1 MPDVPSQARVVIVG
15 GGIAGAS
22 TAYHL
27 TKLGISDVV
36 LLEQGKL
43 TCGTTWHAA
52 GLVGQT
58 RATRNAT
65 RMSQYGIE
73 LYATLEAETGL
84 ATGWK
89 QCGSLN
95 VFKTPERLKLS
106 RRQMARAK
114 SFGIAFEFIS
124 PAEAQKIAPILR
136 TDDLSGAVWIPGD
149 GKANPTDLTQSLAKG
164 ARMRGARIVEG
175 AKVTGVKLMNGRVAG
190 VVWTSAEGAGAIA
203 CETLVNCGGQWARE
217 LGRRSGV
224 NVPLYAAEHFYIVTD
239 KIAGVTPQLPVI
251 RDPDGFIYYKEEVGG
266 LVMGGFEP
274 VAKPWNVAPIP
285 DGFEFQLLPE
295 DWDQFEILIRN
306 AIHRTP
312 CLETAQVKLL
322 LNGPES
328 FTLDGNFI
336 LGEAPE
342 VGGYFVCAGFNSAGI
357 ANSGG
362 AGRLVAEWIAGGEAP
377 IDLWD
382 VDIRR
387 FAPFHANR
395 RHLADRTVESLGLHY
410 AMRWPRE
417 ELATVR
423 PLRRS
428 PLYDRL
434 RAKGA
439 VFGTKLN
446 WERANYFLPPGAAPA
461 PYTLETPAWLPHVL
475 EEQRACRADV
485 VVFDQTSF
493 SKFVLKGRDALAV
506 LQRLCANEIDV
517 AVGRMVYTA
526 MLNERGGFESDLTIT
541 RLAPDTFFILTGSAQ
556 ATRDASW
563 IERHIGAGEFAALV
577 DVTSAYSVISLMGP
591 RSEALLRT
599 LGPDDLTRSALPFS
613 MTAEID
619 AGYARVRA
627 ARMSYVGGPGY
638 EMVVPSDQ
646 CVTLYDALVDAGAP
660 FGLKD
665 AGYNTIDAL
674 RIEAG
679 RRAWGAELSPD
690 ETPLEAGLGYAVKLD
705 KPADFIGRD
714 ALLRQQAA
722 GLRKRLVLFTFDD
735 PTVYPWGGEPILME
749 GRNVGELTSAGYS
762 RKYGRAVAM
771 GYARAVPDAGPLSD
785 DVLLG
790 ARYEVDIANDIT
802 TVTPHLAPPQSTA

>member
-1 MPDVPSQARVVIVG
+1 MSILPTHAQVVIVG
-15 GGIAGAS
+15 GGIAGVS

-27 TKLGISDVV
+27 AKLGITDVV
-36 LLEQGKL
+36 LLEQGQL

-65 RMSQYGIE
+65 RMSRYGIE
-73 LYATLEAETGL
+73 LYSSLEAETGL

-89 QCGSLN
+89 ACGSLN
-95 VFKTPERLKLS
+95 VAKTPERLQLV

-114 SFGIAFEFIS
+114 SFGIEFEFVS
-124 PAEAQKIAPILR
+124 PAEAGRIAPILR
-136 TDDLSGAVWIPGD
+136 TDDLAGAVWIPGD
-149 GKANPTDLTQSLAKG
+149 GKVNPTDLTQSLA
-164 ARMRGARIVEG
+164 RGARQRGARLHEG
-175 AKVTGVKLMNGRVAG
+175 VKVTSVDVREGRICGVA
-190 VVWTSAEGAGAIA
+190 WTSADGEGTIR
-203 CETLVNCGGQWARE
+203 CETLVNCAGQWARAF
-217 LGRRSGV
+217 GRMAGV
-224 NVPLYAAEHFYIVTD
+224 NVPLYAAEHFYVVTTP
-239 KIAGVTPQLPVI
+239 IPGVTPALPVI
-251 RDPDGFIYYKEEVGG
+251 RDPDGYIYYKEEVGG

-274 VAKPWNVAPIP
+274 MAKPWNVSPIP

-295 DWDQFEILIRN
+295 DWDQFEILMTN

-312 CLETAQVKLL
+312 CLETAQIKML

-328 FTLDGNFI
+328 FTPDGNFI

-342 VGGYFVCAGFNSAGI
+342 IDGYYVCAGFNSAGI

-362 AGRLVAEWIAGGEAP
+362 AGRLVAEWIVGGEAP

-387 FAPFHANR
+387 FAGFHANR

-417 ELATVR
+417 ELVTVR

-434 RAKGA
+434 SAKGA

-446 WERANYFLPPGAAPA
+446 WERANYFLPEGATPPPPTLDSPG
-461 PYTLETPAWLPHVL
+461 WLPWVL
-475 EEQRACRADV
+475 EEQRACREDV

-506 LQRLCANEIDV
+506 LQRLCANDIDV
-517 AVGRMVYTA
+517 PIGRMVYTA
-526 MLNERGGFESDLTIT
+526 MLNGRGGFESDLTIT
-541 RLAPDTFFILTGSAQ
+541 RLADDTFFILTGSAQ
-556 ATRDASW
+556 TTRDAAW
-563 IERHIGAGEFAALV
+563 IERHIPPDTFAALV

-591 RSEALLRT
+591 KAEALLRT
-599 LGPDDLTRSALPFS
+599 LSPDDLGKAGLPFS

-619 AGYARVRA
+619 VGHARVRA

-638 EMVVPSDQ
+638 EMVVATDQ
-646 CVTLYDALVDAGAP
+646 CVTLYDALRREGAAH
-660 FGLKD
+660 GLRD
-665 AGYNTIDAL
+665 AGYYTIDAL

-690 ETPLEAGLGYAVKLD
+690 ETPWEAGLAYAVKLD
-705 KPADFIGRD
+705 KATAFIGRD
-714 ALLRQQAA
+714 ALVEQQAA
-722 GLRKRLVLFTFDD
+722 GVRKRLVLLTFDD
-735 PTVYPWGGEPILME
+735 PAAFPWGGEPILMD
-749 GRNVGELTSAGYS
+749 GVNVGEITSAGYS
-762 RKYGRAVAM
+762 RQHGRAVAM
-771 GYARAVPDAGPLSD
+771 GYARSAPDAPPLSD
-785 DVLLG
+785 AMLTG
-790 ARYEVDIANDIT
+790 ARYRVDIAGT
-802 TVTPHLAPPQSTA
+802 MFAVTPHLKLR

>member
-1 MPDVPSQARVVIVG
+1 M
-15 GGIAGAS
+15 
-22 TAYHL
+22 
-27 TKLGISDVV
+27 
-36 LLEQGKL
+36 
-43 TCGTTWHAA
+43 
-52 GLVGQT
+52 
-58 RATRNAT
+58 
-65 RMSQYGIE
+65 
-73 LYATLEAETGL
+73 
-84 ATGWK
+84 
-89 QCGSLN
+89 
-95 VFKTPERLKLS
+95 
-106 RRQMARAK
+106 
-114 SFGIAFEFIS
+114 
-124 PAEAQKIAPILR
+124 
-136 TDDLSGAVWIPGD
+136 
-149 GKANPTDLTQSLAKG
+149 
-164 ARMRGARIVEG
+164 
-175 AKVTGVKLMNGRVAG
+175 
-190 VVWTSAEGAGAIA
+190 
-203 CETLVNCGGQWARE
+203 
-217 LGRRSGV
+217 
-224 NVPLYAAEHFYIVTD
+224 
-239 KIAGVTPQLPVI
+239 I

-295 DWDQFEILIRN
+295 DWDQFEILMTN

-312 CLETAQVKLL
+312 CLETAQIKML

-362 AGRLVAEWIAGGEAP
+362 AGRLVAEWIVGGEAP

-434 RAKGA
+434 QAKGA

-446 WERANYFLPPGAAPA
+446 WERANYFLPAGAHAA
-461 PYTLETPAWLPHVL
+461 PYTLETPAWLPYVL
-475 EEQRACRADV
+475 EEQRACREDV

-517 AVGRMVYTA
+517 PIGAWSTPRCSTSAADSRATSRSRVLR
-526 MLNERGGFESDLTIT
+526 R
-541 RLAPDTFFILTGSAQ
+541 DTFFILTGSGQ

-563 IERHIGAGEFAALV
+563 IERHIGDGEFAALV

-591 RSEALLRT
+591 KSEALLRT
-599 LGPDDLTRSALPFS
+599 LGPDDLSKAGLPFS
-613 MTAEID
+613 TTAEID
-619 AGYARVRA
+619 VGYARVRA

-638 EMVVPSDQ
+638 EMVVPTDQ
-646 CVTLYDALVDAGAP
+646 CVTLYDALVDARRCVRA
-660 FGLKD
+660 
-665 AGYNTIDAL
+665 
-674 RIEAG
+674 AG
-679 RRAWGAELSPD
+679 RRLLHDRRAAHRSRPPRLGHGAV
-690 ETPLEAGLGYAVKLD
+690 AGRDAARSGLAYAVKLD
-705 KPADFIGRD
+705 KPAAFIGRD
-714 ALLRQQAA
+714 ALLRATGSRA
-722 GLRKRLVLFTFDD
+722 CASASCMFTFDD
-735 PTVYPWGGEPILME
+735 PAAFPWGGEPILMD

-771 GYARAVPDAGPLSD
+771 GYARAAPDAAPLTD
-785 DVLLG
+785 DTLLA
-790 ARYEVDIANDIT
+790 ARYDVDIAGDM
-802 TVTPHLAPPQSTA
+802 HFRHAAPRPAKVGSMMKANAAGRFPPCRCWRRR

>member
-1 MPDVPSQARVVIVG
+1 MATIPDHAQVVIVG

-27 TKLGISDVV
+27 ARLGVTDVV

-52 GLVGQT
+52 GLVGQL

-65 RMSQYGIE
+65 RMSRYGIE

-95 VFKTPERLKLS
+95 VAKTPERLKLF

-114 SFGIAFEFIS
+114 SFGIEFEFVS
-124 PAEAQKIAPILR
+124 PAEAGKIYPLLR
-136 TDDLSGAVWIPGD
+136 TDDLAGAVWIPGD
-149 GKANPTDLTQSLAKG
+149 GKANPTDLTQSLARG
-164 ARMRGARIVEG
+164 ARMRGVRIVED
-175 AKVTGVKLMNGRVAG
+175 AKVIALVVERGRVARLRYR
-190 VVWTSAEGAGAIA
+190 TAEAEAEMHCEAI
-203 CETLVNCGGQWARE
+203 VNCAGQWARE
-217 LGRRSGV
+217 FGLLAGA
-224 NVPLYAAEHFYIVTD
+224 NVPLHSAEHFYVVTRS
-239 KIAGVTPQLPVI
+239 IPGVHADLPVM
-251 RDPDGFIYYKEEVGG
+251 RDPDGYIYYKEEVGG

-274 VAKPWNVAPIP
+274 VAKPWNVGAIP
-285 DGFEFQLLPE
+285 NPFEFQLLPE
-295 DWDQFEILIRN
+295 DWDHFEILMRN

-312 CLETAQVKLL
+312 CLETAEVKML

-328 FTLDGNFI
+328 FTPDGNFI

-342 VGGYFVCAGFNSAGI
+342 LRGFFVCAGFNSAGI
-357 ANSGG
+357 ANAGG
-362 AGRLVAEWIAGGEAP
+362 AGQLIAEWIVNGEAP
-377 IDLWD
+377 LDLWD

-395 RHLADRTVESLGLHY
+395 RHLFDRTAESLGLHY

-428 PLYDRL
+428 PLYERL
-434 RAKGA
+434 QVKGA
-439 VFGTKLN
+439 VFGSKLN
-446 WERANYFLPPGAAPA
+446 WERANYFLPSGAAA
-461 PYTLETPAWLPHVL
+461 PPPTLGTPGWLPYVL
-475 EEQRACRADV
+475 EEQRACREDV

-493 SKFVLKGRDALAV
+493 AKLVLKGRDALPV

-517 AVGRMVYTA
+517 PVGRMVYTA

-541 RLAPDTFFILTGSAQ
+541 RLGADAFFILTGSAQ
-556 ATRDASW
+556 ATRDADW
-563 IERHIGAGEFAALV
+563 IERHIGEGEFAALV
-577 DVTSAYSVISLMGP
+577 DVTSAYSLLSVMGP
-591 RSEALLRT
+591 KAEALLGR
-599 LGPDDLTRSALPFS
+599 LSPDDLSRAGMPFS
-613 MTAEID
+613 TTRQID
-619 AGYARVRA
+619 VGHARVRA

-638 EMVVPSDQ
+638 ELTVLSDL
-646 CVTLYDALVDAGAP
+646 CLTLYDALGSAAAE

-665 AGYNTIDAL
+665 AGYYTIDAL

-679 RRAWGAELSPD
+679 RRAWGAELGPD
-690 ETPLEAGLGYAVKLD
+690 ETPWEAGLGYAVKLD
-705 KPADFIGRD
+705 KPAAFIGRE
-714 ALLRQQAA
+714 ALQRQRAE

-735 PTVYPWGGEPILME
+735 PAAFPWGGEPILMD
-749 GRNVGELTSAGYS
+749 GRSVGELTSAGYS
-762 RKYGRAVAM
+762 RKHGRSVAM
-771 GYARAVPDAGPLSD
+771 GYARAEQILTEET
-785 DVLLG
+785 LL
-790 ARYEVDIANDIT
+790 AATFEVDIAGELFA
-802 TVTPHLAPPQSTA
+802 VTPQLKLT